1 MINFNDDTLLHA
13 IGFNPMRLESILKYG
28 IVSYNYAKEH
38 NIPYSKNYNFTIS
51 KTFLKDNEF
60 GENTNEI
67 LKESNY
73 NNIYLVRMLYVSDDP
88 LSAYNLYVTKG
99 ISLVV
104 EDIDFISDKTKEFI
118 KRSDEVIV
126 KDYISTKN
134 IKGIAIPCEFYNV
147 PLNEVSVIA
156 NNMMNYYYVVDNVKN
171 YIKFLQSYNY
181 QVDISEI
188 SYLLK
193 DFKLA
198 ACSLKS
204 LDKNSE
210 DYVEAMND
218 YKDIINEI
226 NELLAEDTYKCFTKI
241 LGEPATVLKTVAY
254 INKKYQNY
262 EILDL
267 PKIEYAKKFK

>member
-126 KDYISTKN
+126 KRFIPKEN
-134 IKGIAIPCEFYNV
+134 IKGISIPK
-147 PLNEVSVIA
+147 
-156 NNMMNYYYVVDNVKN
+156 NYIDESLLYINILPDNIKNYEYIMDTVKN
-171 YIKFLQSYNY
+171 YVTYLEKYNHK
-181 QVDISEI
+181 VDIEELSI
-188 SYLLK
+188 LLK
-193 DFKLA
+193 DFKYA
-198 ACSLKS
+198 AKSIASLEKDS
-204 LDKNSE
+204 I
-210 DYVEAMND
+210 DYKESMED
-218 YKDIINEI
+218 YKDIIKEI
-226 NELLAEDTYKCFTKI
+226 DELLVLETNKCFTKI
-241 LGEPATVLKTVAY
+241 LGPNPTVGSLVEY
-254 INKKYQNY
+254 INSKYDNKEIIMLENGTKKYR
-262 EILDL
+262 
-267 PKIEYAKKFK
+267 

>member
-13 IGFNPMRLESILKYG
+13 IGFNPMRLEGILKNG

-51 KTFLKDNEF
+51 KTFLKNNDF

-104 EDIDFISDKTKEFI
+104 EDIDFISDKEKEFI

-126 KDYISTKN
+126 KRFIPKEK
-134 IKGIAIPCEFYNV
+134 IKGITIPK
-147 PLNEVSVIA
+147 
-156 NNMMNYYYVVDNVKN
+156 NYIDESLSYISILPDNIKNYEYIMDTVKN
-171 YIKFLQSYNY
+171 YVAYLEKYNHK
-181 QVDISEI
+181 VDLEELSI
-188 SYLLK
+188 LLK
-193 DFKLA
+193 DFKYA
-198 ACSLKS
+198 AKSIASLEKES
-204 LDKNSE
+204 I
-210 DYVEAMND
+210 DYKESMED
-218 YKDIINEI
+218 YKDIIKEI
-226 NELLAEDTYKCFTKI
+226 DELLVEETNKCFTKI
-241 LGEPATVLKTVAY
+241 LGNNPTVGRLAVY
-254 INKKYQNY
+254 INSKYDNK
-262 EILDL
+262 EIIILES
-267 PKIEYAKKFK
+267 KSKNR

>member
-126 KDYISTKN
+126 KRFIPKEN
-134 IKGIAIPCEFYNV
+134 IKGISIP
-147 PLNEVSVIA
+147 
-156 NNMMNYYYVVDNVKN
+156 KN
-171 YIKFLQSYNY
+171 YIDES
-181 QVDISEI
+181 
-188 SYLLK
+188 LL
-193 DFKLA
+193 
-198 ACSLKS
+198 
-204 LDKNSE
+204 
-210 DYVEAMND
+210 
-218 YKDIINEI
+218 
-226 NELLAEDTYKCFTKI
+226 
-241 LGEPATVLKTVAY
+241 Y
-254 INKKYQNY
+254 INILPDNIKK
-262 EILDL
+262 
-267 PKIEYAKKFK
+267 